1 MAVSQGFIQ
10 PIAQDAQRTI
20 PNNGNPNT
28 VYNRAPTGAPV
39 TGWAANPITPA
50 ANYNG
55 TNAAQAITDGEA
67 AIANGGWVAPVADPN
82 VKQGQGILQL
92 PAGWADKIQNFT
104 PSAPAPTAPAAPAYD
119 LNKQWTVMD
128 GKTPRKNNDLY
139 NSDPAYRAAW
149 DQIFAEHN
157 ARMGKSIEDSRSDAT
172 SMNNALQAYYKMYYD
187 NGWRPDTTYIQSGG
201 KQGNIQGV
209 NSTATAET
217 YAPYANNTR
226 ANNTGTMGVANNV
239 MGSGSTTGGAGGN
252 GTGQTGGGAG
262 GFIGLGNKTLDANTT
277 NSAIKYATDT
287 PEPRPSGWN
296 QDASKSVTENLNSF
310 FDKSIAALGNNA
322 TADSIMKVLDAITE
336 PFLPGNLYMSELG
349 KVNMPNVLAAV
360 MNKVLPGAGTL
371 AKWLADKIPD
381 NATGMLGKLRD
392 WVRNGKFE
400 KAANEIYKQYDM
412 DKAQDIA
419 IGGGGGGAGDMGGG
433 WSGGGWTN
441 VGSFGDRGEG
451 GSGGK
456 TGTVTIGG
464 LKNPDKQAAK

>member
-28 VYNRAPTGAPV
+28 VYNTAPTGAAV

-82 VKQGQGILQL
+82 VKQGQGVLQL

-104 PSAPAPTAPAAPAYD
+104 PSAPAPAAPAAPAYD

-157 ARMGKSIEDSRSDAT
+157 ARMGKSIEDSRSDTA
-172 SMNNALQAYYKMYYD
+172 SMNAALQGYYKMYYD

-201 KQGNIQGV
+201 KHGNIQGV
-209 NSTATAET
+209 NSTSTADT
-217 YAPYANNTR
+217 YAPYDNNTR
-226 ANNTGTMGVANNV
+226 ANNTGALTQNRLNP
-239 MGSGSTTGGAGGN
+239 STTGPANAGG
-252 GTGQTGGGAG
+252 GGGSGASPTTNY
-262 GFIGLGNKTLDANTT
+262 GLGSRTLDSGTVS
-277 NSAIKYATDT
+277 SAMNHLTQT
-287 PEPRPSGWN
+287 SEPRTTSWN
-296 QDASKSVTENLNSF
+296 SDTGKSVSENLNTFYSNAI
-310 FDKSIAALGNNA
+310 SSLGKNA
-322 TADSIMKVLDAITE
+322 TADSVMKVLDAITE
-336 PFLPGNLYMSELG
+336 PFLPGNMYMSELG
-349 KVNMPNVLAAV
+349 KLNTPNVLAAI
-360 MNKVLPGAGTL
+360 MNKALPGVGTL
-371 AKWLADKIPD
+371 GKWLVDKIPD
-381 NATGMLGKLRD
+381 NATGLLGKLRD

-400 KAANEIYKQYDM
+400 EAANEIYKQYDM
-412 DKAQDIA
+412 EKAQNIA
-419 IGGGGGGAGDMGGG
+419 IGGGGGGGGDGNYGGG
-433 WSGGGWTN
+433 GGYGGGQGW
-441 VGSFGDRGEG
+441 VGTGGG
-451 GSGGK
+451 GSGGR
-456 TGTVTIGG
+456 TGSVTVGPM
-464 LKNPDKQAAK
+464 KNPDIKQTSSN